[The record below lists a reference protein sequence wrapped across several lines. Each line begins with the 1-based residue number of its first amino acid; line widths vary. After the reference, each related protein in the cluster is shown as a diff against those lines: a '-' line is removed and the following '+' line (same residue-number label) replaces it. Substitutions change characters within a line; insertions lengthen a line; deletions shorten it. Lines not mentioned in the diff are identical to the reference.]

1 MGGAQSLDNR
11 EVKTTPPTIC
21 VSVGFNSETFRSN
34 LALIRTLFAKSTEQP
49 KDSLYSSSSTA
60 DVHATQ
66 CSDAHRITNILAADK
81 TDKHCSEN
89 SLSGF
94 VDLNK
99 NLCTWRMQNPALLS
113 ILRSQLSSCPFN
125 NDSEASPGEGSIH
138 GNSYQMVNKLA
149 ETMGKN
155 FVIEAGLNSQCWNF
169 SHPLPSEHETI
180 FNEDTHTTA
189 VTNCGLSD
197 YSQTDRS
204 SRQIFSKNFRND
216 KFSRTTSSP
225 SIPTKNVYA
234 KLTKRSKDLT
244 GRALHRD
251 VQGSTGDRKP
261 RQAYSSVQLERLEN
275 EFSRDRYLS
284 VHKRVELS
292 NDLNLTETQIKT
304 WFQNRRTKMKKQL
317 ALSSA
322 LTPTQSPW
330 SADCDWIS
338 QFVKPCI
345 YSSSLPSMKLMQAF
359 SRNEAHA
366 QPTTSEKNASSEIDP
381 QKLRD
386 FVDFN
391 SVGQLRYGTAS
402 NEHVEAS

>member
-1 MGGAQSLDNR
+1 
-11 EVKTTPPTIC
+11 
-21 VSVGFNSETFRSN
+21 
-34 LALIRTLFAKSTEQP
+34 
-49 KDSLYSSSSTA
+49 
-60 DVHATQ
+60 
-66 CSDAHRITNILAADK
+66 
-81 TDKHCSEN
+81 
-89 SLSGF
+89 
-94 VDLNK
+94 
-99 NLCTWRMQNPALLS
+99 
-113 ILRSQLSSCPFN
+113 
-125 NDSEASPGEGSIH
+125 
-138 GNSYQMVNKLA
+138 
-149 ETMGKN
+149 MGKN

-402 NEHVEAS
+402 NEHLKKEVMSGGWWNALDLSDVASGKPRLDYGGSSVEPTVRIGHMSTKSACGKWQAHTQGKFMLEMIEDGTEISRISQQRSLLEE